1 MTIGVHTLSD
11 VDGSSFGLGGLSSHD
26 ADVAAAY
33 GQEAHSGVGA
43 CRKRRKA

>member
-11 VDGSSFGLGGLSSHD
+11 VDGTSFGLGGLSSHD

-33 GQEAHSGVGA
+33 GQEAHSVGA
-43 CRKRRKA
+43 CRTRRKA